1 MPFTVD
7 DNSTNNTS
15 NSIGSVPKRSH
26 IPAENSNKPTNKFSF
41 DTCDTSTE
49 EKKAESS
56 QESSLDL
63 IRRDVGRSVV
73 FRYEDN
79 QHTQNTT
86 LPIPTY
92 ASDRLAQALEDTIK
106 SSLSFTDTTQLYH
119 YYQGLHD
126 VAGAVMHQ
134 LNYQADLG
142 TNILMQLAQS
152 HWRDALRENFG
163 NLTWIL
169 NHIFLPLVNK
179 AEPFVHYQ
187 LQVTQLEMANL
198 ILPWMITWFTHDIFD
213 AEIAGRLV
221 DAFMSSHP
229 LLCLYFS
236 VALLTHP
243 RLKPDI
249 LQSDPND
256 PASLF
261 VTLKQLPKY
270 IASDTATISSSGD
283 HRVYVQDLLDD
294 ALALL

>member
-1 MPFTVD
+1 MT
-7 DNSTNNTS
+7 NSDS
-15 NSIGSVPKRSH
+15 NSNSPGNDDTSIPIRSSSLSEA
-26 IPAENSNKPTNKFSF
+26 IIKPSTFSF
-41 DTCDTSTE
+41 EVSETSTE
-49 EKKAESS
+49 EKKTESM
-56 QESSLDL
+56 QESSLDM

-73 FRYEDN
+73 FRYNDS
-79 QHTQNTT
+79 QHPQAI
-86 LPIPTY
+86 PIY

-106 SSLSFTDTTQLYH
+106 SSVSLAPQLYH

-126 VAGAVMHQ
+126 VAGVVLHQ
-134 LNYQADLG
+134 LDYQANLG
-142 TNILMQLAQS
+142 TSILMQLAQS

-169 NHIFLPLVNK
+169 NHLFLPLVEK

-187 LQVTQLEMANL
+187 LQITQLEMSNL

-213 AEIAGRLV
+213 AETAGRLV
-221 DAFMSSHP
+221 DAFVASHP

-243 RLKPDI
+243 KLKPDI
-249 LQSDPND
+249 LQADPND

-270 IASDTATISSSGD
+270 IASDITSIPSGD
-283 HRVYVQDLLDD
+283 HRVHVQELLDD
-294 ALALL
+294 ALTLL